1 MGASP
6 SSPTKPEPC
15 TRRIR
20 EELHQLWV
28 NPPASCRPGSS
39 PVTDIL
45 HWEVVIDGP
54 DGTPYAGGT
63 FPVDVQFTNDHP
75 MKPPK
80 MTFKTKVYHPNI
92 NSEGQVVLD
101 IFHDNWSP
109 ALTIEKLLLSIVSVL
124 HDPMLDRP
132 VNAHIA
138 RLYKTDIKLYEKKAR
153 AWTRRYASTPAASY
167 YPEKGDDNW
176 EEYCDAIAAHKA
188 KLEEEEKCREAG
200 DRIRAAAAAA
210 RRSNK
215 VASPREMGVNFV
227 VWRTVAFPFLQGL
240 RSVALICVAVMI
252 VFSCYLVIFGC

>member
-153 AWTRRYASTPAASY
+153 AWTRRYASTPASLPTTRRRGTTTGRSTATPSLL
-167 YPEKGDDNW
+167 
-176 EEYCDAIAAHKA
+176 A
-188 KLEEEEKCREAG
+188 KQSWRRKRNAGRERG
-200 DRIRAAAAAA
+200 
-210 RRSNK
+210 S
-215 VASPREMGVNFV
+215 
-227 VWRTVAFPFLQGL
+227 GL
-240 RSVALICVAVMI
+240 RRRVAT
-252 VFSCYLVIFGC
+252 

>member
-1 MGASP
+1 
-6 SSPTKPEPC
+6 
-15 TRRIR
+15 
-20 EELHQLWV
+20 
-28 NPPASCRPGSS
+28 
-39 PVTDIL
+39 
-45 HWEVVIDGP
+45 
-54 DGTPYAGGT
+54 
-63 FPVDVQFTNDHP
+63 
-75 MKPPK
+75 

-138 RLYKTDIKLYEKKAR
+138 RLCKTDIKLYEKKAR
-153 AWTRRYASTPAASY
+153 AWTRRYASTPTASY

-176 EEYCDAIAAHKA
+176 EEYCDAIAAHNA
-188 KLEEEEKCREAG
+188 ELEEEEKRREE
-200 DRIRAAAAAA
+200 DMLQAAAAA

-215 VASPREMGVNFV
+215 VASPREMGLNNFV
-227 VWRTVAFPFLQGL
+227 WRRTVAFLQGL